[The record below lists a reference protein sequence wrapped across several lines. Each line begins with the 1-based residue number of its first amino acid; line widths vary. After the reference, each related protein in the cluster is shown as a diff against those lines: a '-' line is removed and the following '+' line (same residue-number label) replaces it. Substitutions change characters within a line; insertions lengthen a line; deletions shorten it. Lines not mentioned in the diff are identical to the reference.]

1 MIINQRILKKY
12 FQVSKECDYLR
23 LKYKRSLNTIL
34 INKDFKFD
42 GDVASLAGLMPDGS
56 LIKDLMRIYFHQK
69 KDIRKIYLFKNLLL
83 NLFRPK
89 NRIFIRNNRGSFDV
103 YINSQTLAIFFYK
116 ILKIPKSDEQMRV
129 PKWIFNSPRKVKI
142 EYLKQAYD
150 MEGTIVKA
158 LCEIRF
164 ITKDHKF
171 AMDINKLLAHAGI
184 TSFVKERIG
193 GTYNTLQYRVSIYK
207 KENFQKFKEIGFSV
221 KFNRNRFKQLIKKYN
236 I

>member
-12 FQVSKECDYLR
+12 FKVSKESDYLR
-23 LKYKRSLNTIL
+23 LRYKRSLNTIL

-42 GDVASLAGLMPDGS
+42 EDVASLAGLMPDGN
-56 LIKDLMRIYFHQK
+56 LIKDLMRIYFSQK

-83 NLFRPK
+83 KLFKPK
-89 NRIFIRNNRGSFDV
+89 NRIFIRNNRGSYDA

-129 PKWIFNSPRKVKI
+129 PKWIFDSPRKVKI
-142 EYLKQAYD
+142 AYLKQAYD

-164 ITKDHKF
+164 ITKDYKF
-171 AMDINKLLAHAGI
+171 AIDINKLLAHVGI
-184 TSFVKERIG
+184 KSFVKERIG
-193 GTYNTLQYRVSIYK
+193 GTYNSLQYRVSIYK